1 MGNANDE
8 ICAEY
13 YKTDKVKRMAVL
25 WKDLHDQTK
34 ESPAVKAFLEKMQ
47 KGGLNDGVM
56 QCCGY
61 GRPEHCKE
69 WSKCGSPSNFYEST
83 SYCAEEDST
92 YEKKDEKDV
101 VPNGCRFEYPVG
113 VCALNGL
120 DENSAGE

>member
-1 MGNANDE
+1 MGAANDD

-13 YKTDKVKRMAVL
+13 YKTEKVTRMATL
-25 WKDLHDQTK
+25 WKDLHDKTK

-47 KGGLNDGVM
+47 KGGLNDGAM

-61 GRPEHCKE
+61 GRPENCKE
-69 WSKCGSPSNFYEST
+69 WSKCGSPGNFYEST

-101 VPNGCRFEYPVG
+101 VPTGCRFEYPVG

-120 DENSAGE
+120 DENSAGK